1 MQIDV
6 TDAQLI
12 NHENEVHVMG
22 KTGQIVL
29 SGKYAE
35 TVWAYYEQQKQTGA
49 GKFDMRF
56 QIDIEV
62 EEPTGTFV
70 HLDHPYNKL

>member
-12 NHENEVHVMG
+12 KHENEVHVMG
-22 KTGQIVL
+22 QMGQIVL
-29 SGKYAE
+29 KGQYAE
-35 TVWAYYEQQKQTGA
+35 TVWAFYQEQLKTGA
-49 GKFDMRF
+49 GKFEMRF
-56 QIDIEV
+56 PINIEV

-70 HLDHPYNKL
+70 HPDHPYNKL